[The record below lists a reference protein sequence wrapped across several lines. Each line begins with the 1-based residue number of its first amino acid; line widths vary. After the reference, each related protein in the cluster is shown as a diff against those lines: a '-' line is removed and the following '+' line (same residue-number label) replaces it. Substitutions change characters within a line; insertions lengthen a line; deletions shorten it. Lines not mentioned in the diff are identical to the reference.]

1 MPISAASISSQD
13 IGFFVNSS
21 GRTWRW
27 KTRMDVSGASPT
39 FQIIDIL
46 SPWGPLRDSIPLPG
60 DVVQGMSDSI
70 ASLKANFKPLILVG
84 PPTAL
89 TFSVDEGRGYSESQ
103 NASVT
108 NIGVYGSLLSTNLVV
123 SAPYIHVSP
132 SVVPHL
138 ASNQDGAFQV
148 SIDSTDLLASSSPY
162 SGSVSLQDPTSLNS
176 PQTLP
181 LTITVRPKAV
191 IGVSPAT
198 VIFSA
203 TRPLTGPYP
212 TIATQQFTVQNA
224 GPSGSVLDYQIA
236 RLTGLSQNWL
246 ASFTPVTGLLNAS
259 STANITVTVAPVD
272 GLMPGTYEETLRI
285 SGYSFNDYTDVLIR
299 LVIT

>member
-1 MPISAASISSQD
+1 MSISAASISSQD
-13 IGFFVNSS
+13 VGFFVNSN

-27 KTRMDVSGASPT
+27 KTRMDVSGASPV
-39 FQIIDIL
+39 FQIIDIV

-70 ASLKANFKPLILVG
+70 ASLMANYKPSILVG
-84 PPTAL
+84 PPTSL
-89 TFSVDEGRGYSESQ
+89 TFNVDEGRGFSLPI

-108 NIGVYGSLLSTNLVV
+108 NTGVYGSLLSANLVA

-132 SVVPHL
+132 SGVPHL
-138 ASNQDGAFQV
+138 ASNQEGEFQV

-176 PQTLP
+176 PQVLP
-181 LTITVRPKAV
+181 LTIVVRPKAV
-191 IGVSPAT
+191 ITVSPAT
-198 VIFSA
+198 VVFSA
-203 TRPLTGPYP
+203 TRPLSGPYP
-212 TIATQQFTVQNA
+212 AIPTQQFTVQNA
-224 GPSGSVLDYQIA
+224 GASGSVLDYQIE
-236 RLTGLSQNWL
+236 RLTGLSDNWL

-259 STANITVTVAPVD
+259 STANITVTVLPVE
-272 GLMPGTYEETLRI
+272 GLMPGTYEETLRV
-285 SGYSFNDYTDVLIR
+285 SGYSFNDYADVLVR

>member
-13 IGFFVNSS
+13 VGFSVNSG

-39 FQIIDIL
+39 FQVIDIL

-70 ASLKANFKPLILVG
+70 VSLKANFKPMILVG
-84 PPTAL
+84 PPTSL
-89 TFSVDEGRGYSESQ
+89 TFSVDEGRGYSEPQ

-108 NIGVYGSLLSTNLVV
+108 NVGVYGSLLSTNLVV
-123 SAPYIHVSP
+123 SAPYIHVTP

-138 ASNQDGAFQV
+138 ASNQDGVFQV
-148 SIDSTDLLASSSPY
+148 SIDSTDLLTSSSPY
-162 SGSVSLQDPTSLNS
+162 SGTVSLQDPTSLNS

-181 LTITVRPKAV
+181 LTIIVRPKAV
-191 IGVSPAT
+191 ITVSPAT

-224 GPSGSVLDYQIA
+224 GGTGSVLDYQIE

-246 ASFTPVTGLLNAS
+246 AGFTPMTGLLNAS
-259 STANITVTVAPVD
+259 STANITVTVVPVE

-285 SGYSFNDYTDVLIR
+285 SGYSFNDYADVLIR

>member
-1 MPISAASISSQD
+1 MSISAASISSQD
-13 IGFFVNSS
+13 VGFYVNSG

-70 ASLKANFKPLILVG
+70 TSLKANFRPLILVG
-84 PPTAL
+84 PPSSL
-89 TFSVDEGRGYSESQ
+89 TFSVDEGRGYSMPL

-108 NIGVYGSLLSTNLVV
+108 NTGTYGSLLSANLVV

-138 ASNQDGAFQV
+138 ATNQEGSFQV

-162 SGSVSLQDPTSLNS
+162 SGTVFLQDPTSLNS

-181 LTITVRPKAV
+181 LTIIVRPKAV
-191 IGVSPAT
+191 VSVSPAT
-198 VIFSA
+198 VIFTA
-203 TRPLTGPYP
+203 NRPLSGPYP
-212 TIATQQFTVQNA
+212 TIATQQFTVVNTGGA
-224 GPSGSVLDYQIA
+224 GSVLDYQIV
-236 RLTGLSQNWL
+236 RLTGLSDNWL
-246 ASFTPVTGLLNAS
+246 ASFTPVTGTLNAS
-259 STANITVTVAPVD
+259 STANITVTVEPAE
-272 GLMPGTYEETLRI
+272 GLMPGTYEETLRV
-285 SGYSFNDYTDVLIR
+285 SGYSFNDYADVTIR